1 MSTKVTL
8 AQFIADEHE
17 RIWQDSTTKHKVET
31 EVKLDRF
38 TAFAGYGSRTLD
50 TFKPKDIHRFQDHL
64 LAVGLCKSTVNRYS
78 SAISRVF
85 KHAVDNEIIDKAP
98 SFKWL
103 KVPRSGRPKHFTDE
117 EIKLIRKYFR
127 GHRHSWM
134 EHFFVLSLNTGM
146 RRGEILMINEKDKA
160 GNSLAFVDQDAN
172 GRWWVHLMKT
182 KNGDERDVPL
192 NDEAVEALKAL
203 EWRPSKYFMHRKF
216 YNGLNDLR
224 EEVFDGDPSVVFHV
238 CRATALTNMA
248 ERGINPYMMS
258 KFVGHRDI
266 QTTLRYVK
274 GKHSALAKI
283 ADELMD
289 DV

>member
-1 MSTKVTL
+1 MSTQVTL
-8 AQFIADEHE
+8 AQFIATEHS
-17 RIWQDSTTKHKVET
+17 RIWEGTTEKHQSET

-64 LAVGLCKSTVNRYS
+64 LAVGLTKSTVNRYS
-78 SAISRVF
+78 SAIAKVF

-103 KVPRSGRPKHFTDE
+103 KVPRLGRPKHFTDE
-117 EIKLIRKYFR
+117 EVSLIRRFFR
-127 GHRHSWM
+127 GYKHPYI

-146 RRGEILMINEKDKA
+146 RRGEILNIGTKD
-160 GNSLAFVDQDAN
+160 AFVDQDES
-172 GRWWVHLMKT
+172 GRWWVHLLKT

-203 EWRPSKYFMHRKF
+203 DWKPGKHWGHRSF
-216 YNGLNDLR
+216 YNGVGELR
-224 EEVFDGDPSVVFHV
+224 DRIFGGDKSVVFHV

-274 GKHSALAKI
+274 GKQSALAKI

-289 DV
+289 